1 MDRRRKTAA
10 QKERTKR
17 ERLAR
22 RAKRQRQHRWNAAG
36 QAAHLA
42 DLPINFSLTLS
53 LDRLPEE
60 RGASSRF
67 IGKTTQRQELTIWVA
82 LRCVAKRH
90 GVRWIALR
98 APEHDRG
105 KGRHLHIAAHM
116 PTDAAMRDAISAL
129 ERITGVSAAWID
141 GRGRSLGR
149 WVHGVIA
156 KSPQGAWMIQRD
168 IAGEPGN
175 PHLVAYVA
183 KGAGKDRV
191 DTQHR
196 MSKDLIAITEEHME
210 KLSA

>member
-1 MDRRRKTAA
+1 MDRRRKTSR

-17 ERLAR
+17 DRLAR
-22 RAKRQRQHRWNAAG
+22 RRKRKWNAAG

-42 DLPINFSLTLS
+42 ALPINFSLTLS
-53 LDRLPEE
+53 LQHLPEE

-67 IGKTTQRQELTIWVA
+67 IGKTPQQQELTIWAA
-82 LRCVAKRH
+82 LRRVAKRH
-90 GVRWIALR
+90 GVRWVALR

-116 PTDAAMRDAISAL
+116 PTEAAMRDAISAL
-129 ERITGVSAAWID
+129 ERMTGVSAAWID
-141 GRGRSLGR
+141 CRGRSLGR

-156 KSPQGAWMIQRD
+156 KSPDGAWMIQRD

-196 MSKDLIAITEEHME
+196 MSRDLIAITEEHMG
-210 KLSA
+210 KVSA